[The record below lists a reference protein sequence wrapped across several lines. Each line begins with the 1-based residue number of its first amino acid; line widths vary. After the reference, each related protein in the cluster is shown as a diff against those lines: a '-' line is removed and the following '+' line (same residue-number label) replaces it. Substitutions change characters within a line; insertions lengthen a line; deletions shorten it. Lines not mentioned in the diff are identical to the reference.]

1 MADPVDPNTPTD
13 PNIQPLDPAV
23 TQSYEDFN
31 ATADRSR
38 QSMSA
43 LENIFVSASSSLK
56 FLAEGFVIAGGKLEN
71 IGVLTSQDATK
82 FGALTTAALG
92 AKEAFN
98 SFANVDTSRLST
110 FATQIGDI
118 QNMLEKSPAYG
129 LAKKAFEETANAA
142 KNLMMSG
149 DAAKKSLGA
158 GMLASAIKTFE
169 EAKNKILESSKAM
182 LVGADNA
189 LKLQNA
195 FIQLAAQAGDTATLF
210 QGISN
215 TIDGV
220 GDDLSNLNNITA
232 KYQDVMYNAM
242 QATGIENEEVMA
254 SYMATIVKMPGG
266 FKELMG
272 SMEVAGRSTNILT
285 AAVQYATGAGRN
297 QNEVFEDMRKA
308 ISQYGVSVQDALKF
322 TANITAVSETLHAQI
337 DDVRS
342 ALMGSADAFK
352 FFAMGE
358 DGAKKM
364 TQGMTESLNQYV
376 ASLSNVGVP
385 VQNALEMFK
394 NYTSQVKDMN
404 QAQQAFVSGMSGGP
418 GGLMGGFQMDAMI
431 KRGDFAG
438 LQKKVEETIKKMTGP
453 IVSFEDAQK
462 SQTAAAQYTRQI
474 QILQQGP
481 LGKMARSREEA
492 ESLLESMRVGKVAE
506 KVKDPTTT
514 LAENIEKGA
523 KIEQLSYTEL
533 KEININTKRM
543 RGQSDLANLTT
554 IQRTF
559 AARTGAAGG
568 VDNQGRAVN
577 LSNQEALRATQERGM
592 APPEGTPTE
601 RALKEL
607 GITIRNLPMSIQSD
621 ITSLQ
626 ESISSGNK
634 EKTQQSHEKLM
645 KSISDWKAQ
654 AATLPKDQKESM
666 ERVIAG
672 VQARANSMIQNSS
685 AGPALFRP
693 PGPVTTV
700 PATTASNTMAV
711 NQNARDYRPAGRQVG
726 ASVPVGTSGTATNV
740 PGAVNRGPLAA
751 ANQHQGAIPV
761 ALAPGSAITVNIT
774 GVCPHCG
781 KAVHQNPQARI
792 GSAASTATNEG

>member
-1 MADPVDPNTPTD
+1 MADPVDPNTSTD
-13 PNIQPLDPAV
+13 PNIEPLDPAV
-23 TQSYEDFN
+23 LKSLNDFN
-31 ATADRSR
+31 ATADKSR
-38 QSMSA
+38 ESMSA
-43 LENIFVSASSSLK
+43 LEVTFTGSTSALK
-56 FLAEGFVIAGGKLEN
+56 TLSEGFVIAGGKLEN
-71 IGVLTSQDATK
+71 IGNLASQDATK
-82 FGALTTAALG
+82 FGALTAAVLG
-92 AKEAFN
+92 AKESFN

-110 FATQIGDI
+110 FASQIGDM
-118 QNMLEKSPAYG
+118 QNILEKSPAYS
-129 LAKKAFEETANAA
+129 LAKKEFDETASAVR
-142 KNLMMSG
+142 NLMMSG

-158 GMLASAIKTFE
+158 EMLASATKVFA
-169 EAKNKILESSKAM
+169 EAKNKIVESSKAM

-195 FIQLAAQAGDTATLF
+195 FIQLTAQAGDTETLF
-210 QGISN
+210 RGIGK
-215 TIDGV
+215 TFGGV
-220 GDDLSNLNNITA
+220 GNDFKNLNNITA

-242 QATGIENEEVMA
+242 QATGIESEEVMA
-254 SYMATIVKMPGG
+254 GYMATIVKMPGG

-342 ALMGSADAFK
+342 ALMGAADAFK

-394 NYTSQVKDMN
+394 NYTSQIKDMN
-404 QAQQAFVSGMSGGP
+404 QAQQAFVSRMSGGP
-418 GGLMGGFQMDAMI
+418 GGLMGGFQIDAMI

-474 QILQQGP
+474 QILQQSP

-506 KVKDPTTT
+506 KVKDPTTI

-543 RGQSDLANLTT
+543 RGQADLANLTT

-559 AARTGAAGG
+559 AARTGDAGG
-568 VDNQGRAVN
+568 VDKQGRAVN
-577 LSNQEALRATQERGM
+577 LPNQEALRDVQRRGM
-592 APPEGTPTE
+592 NPTEGTPAE

-621 ITSLQ
+621 IISLQ
-626 ESISSGNK
+626 ESISSRNK

-645 KSISDWKAQ
+645 KSISDWKTQVAN
-654 AATLPKDQKESM
+654 LPEDQKESM
-666 ERVIAG
+666 GRVIAG
-672 VQARANSMIQNSS
+672 VQARANSMVQNSL
-685 AGPALFRP
+685 APVLFRP
-693 PGPVTTV
+693 PGPTT
-700 PATTASNTMAV
+700 TTSNTMAV
-711 NQNARDYRPAGRQVG
+711 NQNVRDYRPAGRQVA
-726 ASVPVGTSGTATNV
+726 ASVPTGTTGTTTNV
-740 PGAVNRGPLAA
+740 PGTANRGPLAA
-751 ANQHQGAIPV
+751 ATNQHQGAIPV

-781 KAVHQNPQARI
+781 RAVHQSPQARI